1 MGVVRFLRS
10 IGHLAPDAG
19 SSGYDGCP
27 RSRQGNDM
35 KIGDLSKATGVEV
48 GTIRFYERAGLI
60 DLPDRLPNGYRS
72 YGPRHLESLAFV
84 RHCRALDIP
93 MADIR
98 RLLDLATLPTEDCGN
113 VNELVDQQIERVRM
127 RIKSL
132 KALEKQL
139 TVLRSKCSDSH
150 QTNECGILGE
160 LVSAAHGEAC
170 VCHP

>member
-1 MGVVRFLRS
+1 
-10 IGHLAPDAG
+10 
-19 SSGYDGCP
+19 
-27 RSRQGNDM
+27 M

-98 RLLDLATLPTEDCGN
+98 RLLDLATLPSGACIN
-113 VNELVDQQIERVRM
+113 VDELVDQQIERVRT
-127 RIKSL
+127 RITSL
-132 KALEKQL
+132 KALQKQL
-139 TVLRSKCSDSH
+139 TVLRAKCSKNHPDDG
-150 QTNECGILGE
+150 CGILGE

-170 VCHP
+170 VCHS